1 MEARLAGEGAQT
13 RSIRRMTMS
22 DNDKAK
28 IKEGTK

>member
-1 MEARLAGEGAQT
+1 MALHAGTVRHNMEND
-13 RSIRRMTMS
+13 MS